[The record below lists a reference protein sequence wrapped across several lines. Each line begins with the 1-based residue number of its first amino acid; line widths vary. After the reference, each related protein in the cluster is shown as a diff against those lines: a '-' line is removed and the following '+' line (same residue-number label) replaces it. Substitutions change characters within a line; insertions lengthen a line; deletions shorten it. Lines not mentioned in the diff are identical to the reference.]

1 MSLLLKGSVG
11 KIYLDDFRHRMLMLR
26 RGGINSKVHA
36 RVVKVTIIRMIR
48 GIAKG
53 GGGYRNTLPVGKLRI
68 FAG

>member
-1 MSLLLKGSVG
+1 
-11 KIYLDDFRHRMLMLR
+11 MLMLR

-53 GGGYRNTLPVGKLRI
+53 GGGTAILCPSANLGFLPGKRSNFCTLPVTFLQQL
-68 FAG
+68 